1 MNTKHVPSLEL
12 CQELDRLCK
21 ENNITLPETE
31 YCWMP
36 VTMPPIDGV
45 EYILAKVGK
54 DCPTNYRYGF
64 PAPLVSEQGEWL
76 PLRIDLKVKANGD
89 RSKVAY
95 FLELQAGGFVLY
107 YAHHLNHRKKFG
119 YGEASDLKE
128 ANARMK
134 CLLYL
139 LENDIIDGNA
149 FN

>member
-12 CQELDRLCK
+12 CQEFDTLCK
-21 ENNITLPETE
+21 EKGIVVPETE

-76 PLRIDLKVKANGD
+76 KDYMEDKEND
-89 RSKVAY
+89 
-95 FLELQAGGFVLY
+95 
-107 YAHHLNHRKKFG
+107 
-119 YGEASDLKE
+119 GEAVPDDMPK
-128 ANARMK
+128 ADRMG
-134 CLLYL
+134 LLWEPNFMQKMINYL
-139 LENDIIDGNA
+139 IAEGIITTL
-149 FN
+149 